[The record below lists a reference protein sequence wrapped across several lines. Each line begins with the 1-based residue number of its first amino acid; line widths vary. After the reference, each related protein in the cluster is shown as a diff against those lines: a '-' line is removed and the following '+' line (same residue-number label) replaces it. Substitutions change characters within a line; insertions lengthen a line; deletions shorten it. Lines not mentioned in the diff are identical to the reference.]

1 MAYSSKIR
9 YVNDDRIVFVDENGI
24 LLSKIKDI
32 LKDNAFKTREND
44 YTEDEME
51 EYSKYDAY
59 KIIKT
64 VEEFLN
70 K

>member
-9 YVNDDRIVFVDENGI
+9 YINGDRIVFVDENGI

-44 YTEDEME
+44 YTEDEIE

>member
-9 YVNDDRIVFVDENGI
+9 YINGDRIVFVDENGI
-24 LLSKIKDI
+24 LLSKIKD
-32 LKDNAFKTREND
+32 NAFKTREND
-44 YTEDEME
+44 YTEDEIE

>member
-1 MAYSSKIR
+1 MACSSKIR
-9 YVNDDRIVFVDENGI
+9 YVNDGRVVFVDENGI

>member
-9 YVNDDRIVFVDENGI
+9 YINGDRIVFVDENGI

-44 YTEDEME
+44 YTEDEIE
-51 EYSKYDAY
+51 ECSKYDAY